1 VNPEDVHVTLM
12 GYDRETDYRINL
24 EILRYNFS
32 YSDKLW
38 ITTIHNGDRDKVPS
52 GLGENN
58 FIYMN
63 ENRGPVGGVID
74 SYNRAGAFAVSGYR
88 PIVVFM
94 NFDAWFIT
102 EQGFTCAIDEFLKS
116 GKEFSAAIDNNHLPA
131 PDCMIFKKDYLK
143 KILPIQ
149 EKVWSIRET
158 NPVLDIKYKPT
169 QLGFENVEEYLYYT
183 LIHTHD
189 IESRIPYKE
198 NDNIVTNEQSFEI
211 LTDEVWHDMGRD
223 GLPRL
228 EWTERLTFLHNHNYD
243 MKRELLKKYNIT
255 NGNAI
260 QQFIGG
266 A

>member
-1 VNPEDVHVTLM
+1 MNPEDIHIVLL
-12 GYDRETDYRINL
+12 GFDRELDYRINL
-24 EILRYNFS
+24 EILRYNYGF
-32 YSDKLW
+32 SDKLW
-38 ITTIHNGDRDKVPS
+38 ITTIHNGDRDKLPS

-74 SYNRAGAFAVSGYR
+74 SINRAGQFAVSGYR

-102 EQGFTCAIDEFLKS
+102 EQGFTCAIEEFMKS
-116 GKEFSAAIDNNHLPA
+116 GKEFSAAIDNNYLPT

-149 EKVWSIRET
+149 EKICSFRRNIPDLVK
-158 NPVLDIKYKPT
+158 KYKPT
-169 QLGFENVEEYLYYT
+169 ELGFENVEEYLYYT
-183 LIHTHD
+183 ITNKPKDLLVEMTHTKID
-189 IESRIPYKE
+189 QYLLKTI
-198 NDNIVTNEQSFEI
+198 
-211 LTDEVWHDMGRD
+211 WHNMGRD

-228 EWTERLTFLHNHNYD
+228 EWTERLTFLHNHDYN
-243 MKRELLKKYNIT
+243 MKKELLKKYNIT